1 LLFIKGRGL
10 GKRGGEAPSLK
21 ISPPRMLVGWGGRM
35 GAWRNRKL
43 LKRGEMKDYIVTAQI
58 KLEVQARNEAEAK
71 QITMEDLS
79 DFMRHNS
86 LADLM
91 EVREK
96 E

>member
-1 LLFIKGRGL
+1 MLLWIKLRGDYLTFI
-10 GKRGGEAPSLK
+10 ASL
-21 ISPPRMLVGWGGRM
+21 SWSAQELVKL
-35 GAWRNRKL
+35 AWRDRKL
-43 LKRGEMKDYIVTAQI
+43 LKSRKMKDYIVTAQI

>member
-1 LLFIKGRGL
+1 
-10 GKRGGEAPSLK
+10 
-21 ISPPRMLVGWGGRM
+21 M

>member
-1 LLFIKGRGL
+1 M
-10 GKRGGEAPSLK
+10 LK
-21 ISPPRMLVGWGGRM
+21 S
-35 GAWRNRKL
+35 
-43 LKRGEMKDYIVTAQI
+43 GEMKDYIVTAQI
-58 KLEVQARNEAEAK
+58 KLEVQACNEAEAK

-79 DFMRHNS
+79 DFMRRNS